1 MGALRQPGPEEEI
14 DEFCIQQNSAL
25 VEEASAAVES
35 LSDQTAQLTEALS
48 LEQQL
53 GILVLMLLTSKGAA
67 TVSQLAERHLY
78 LERFPAMATNDAAL
92 ADGKLLPEDSCDA
105 MSHPTG
111 VKL

>member
-1 MGALRQPGPEEEI
+1 MGALRQPGPEDEI

-78 LERFPAMATNDAAL
+78 PERFPAWPRTMPRWRMASCCRKTAAMRCRIPQ
-92 ADGKLLPEDSCDA
+92 APG
-105 MSHPTG
+105 
-111 VKL
+111 